1 MEHISITLHIKS
13 LIQVAASTSGA
24 HLGAA
29 GGESSEGVEA
39 VAGPFSGMGKPKVD
53 SLATAVPNLIY
64 ENLLALGNRV
74 VF

>member
-13 LIQVAASTSGA
+13 LIEVAASKS
-24 HLGAA
+24 GAA

-64 ENLLALGNRV
+64 GNLLVLGNRV